1 MPLLIP
7 EPVVTPL
14 VVPPVFTLGRYTF
27 TLQRP
32 DGTSIELSDG
42 AGYKVQVGVQGLDDP
57 TLDFLEHTPA
67 GWDGSIVD
75 SILAEPREVFLP
87 IQMQAQ
93 DLISLRRLK
102 QDLTSY
108 LNARRGP
115 VTLKVSL
122 PDASARLIDGY
133 YRPVPGTMDA
143 DNWGV
148 SWQNVGIVIRC
159 PQPFWRSE
167 FDWKVAWV
175 QQDSRPA
182 ILPILPLGP
191 ADSNALGSANPVT
204 IAGDVETYPVWS
216 ITGPLTECTITDVA
230 TGRTFTLTAG
240 ISSGE
245 TWIVD
250 TRRGRQGVFDN
261 TGARSRASLNAGAD
275 LFPLQP
281 GVSQVQTTVVGASDG
296 AQVVGTAPQLW
307 LAA

>member
-1 MPLLIP
+1 MPVLVGQ
-7 EPVVTPL
+7 PVITPL
-14 VVPPVFTLGRYTF
+14 VIPPAASLGRYIF
-27 TLQRP
+27 TLQRA
-32 DGTSIELSDG
+32 DGTSIELADG
-42 AGYKVQVGVQGLDDP
+42 AGYKVQAGVQGLDDP

-75 SILAEPREVFLP
+75 SILAEAREVFLP
-87 IQMQAQ
+87 IQMLAQ
-93 DLISLRRLK
+93 DLMTLRALK
-102 QDLTSY
+102 QALTSY
-108 LNARRGP
+108 LNPRRGP
-115 VTLKVSL
+115 VTLKVTL
-122 PDASARLIDGY
+122 PDASSRLIDGY

-143 DNWGV
+143 DNWWV
-148 SWQNVGIVIRC
+148 SGQNVGIVIRC

-167 FDWKVAWV
+167 IDWKVAWV
-175 QQDSRPA
+175 QQDDRPS

-191 ADSNALGSANPVT
+191 ADSDALGATNPVT

-216 ITGPLTECTITDVA
+216 ITGPLTACTITDVG
-230 TGRTFTLTAG
+230 TGRTFTLTAS
-240 ISSGE
+240 ISDGE

-296 AQVVGTAPQLW
+296 AQVTGFAPQLW